1 MQLEIYNLIAEENR
15 ISVSLEAICDSY
27 SSLLWDIEFYQCG
40 CFEVYIAASPQ
51 NVSIFQRGRIVAKSD
66 DAQHFGIIESLQL
79 ETDAEKGDYLTVT
92 GRFLACL
99 LERRIIY
106 PTITANGSYE
116 DIVRKVLSR
125 NVISAGIRNLLF
137 RNRPQFVAGRQ
148 SSYRIL
154 RCVQQSAVVLLC
166 GGRCGAEKLRL
177 CAGLRRGQCQK
188 THDLLFQ
195 CRADLS

>member
-1 MQLEIYNLIAEENR
+1 MQLEIYSLTALKDQ

-51 NVSIFQRGRIVAKSD
+51 NVSIFQRGRIVARSD

-92 GRFLACL
+92 GRFIACL

-116 DIVRKVLSR
+116 DIVRKVLTRFRMPYLTVTPLFSVCDKHGYLR
-125 NVISAGIRNLLF
+125 GEHEYCPFCDEELLHIH
-137 RNRPQFVAGRQ
+137 RH
-148 SSYRIL
+148 
-154 RCVQQSAVVLLC
+154 
-166 GGRCGAEKLRL
+166 E
-177 CAGLRRGQCQK
+177 
-188 THDLLFQ
+188 
-195 CRADLS
+195 